1 MKLKTLEIKNFRCFE
16 SLSMDLDEQLT
27 VLVAEN
33 GVGKTAILDAITVA
47 ISPFVGGF
55 DTGTGKGFKPEDA
68 RLKVADKLLRNGK
81 YLMIQGVHR
90 VSEME
95 SQYPI
100 SLTAVGIINEH
111 FEQWSREL
119 TGKKTQTTFGKAR
132 VLIDY
137 AKTLQ
142 QQVRAGEPVTL
153 PIIAYYGTGRLL
165 KQGNTSRK
173 SSTESRSRLYGYHDA
188 LNPNSNYKTFEKW
201 FIEESFAELR
211 LEAKKNLDLL
221 DELKK
226 ESTRWMSPH
235 IPKRLLNNEDD
246 NSLDVIP
253 VCTTKLKYI
262 RKAIN
267 QCLFISGWNTLEYEF
282 NQRELIVSNNKNF
295 HFMPVAQLSDG
306 VKSMLSLTADIAY
319 RCVQLNPHLTSP
331 TEETNGI
338 VLIDEIDLHLHPKWQ
353 QTVLSDLQKAFPKIQ
368 FIVTTHSPQ
377 VLTSVKAEC
386 IRELSA
392 DYKVLIP
399 SINTYGEE
407 SKVVL
412 EDLMHVSSRP
422 PTEDNELLQNYLK
435 RINHGDID
443 SSEVVQW
450 RQTLEK
456 AFGSEY
462 SKLKLADM
470 VINKWKAKQGIL

>member
-16 SLSMDLDEQLT
+16 SLSIDLDEQLT

-33 GVGKTAILDAITVA
+33 GAGKTAILDAVVIA
-47 ISPFVGGF
+47 LSPFIRGL
-55 DTGTGKGFKPEDA
+55 DTGTGKGFKPEDT
-68 RLKVADKLLRNGK
+68 RLGVAAKLLRNGK

-100 SLTAVGIINEH
+100 SLTASGIINEQ

-132 VLIDY
+132 VLVDY

-211 LEAKKNLDLL
+211 LDAKKSIDSINKIKFDLIKRETEFNRRINPYL
-221 DELKK
+221 
-226 ESTRWMSPH
+226 
-235 IPKRLLNNEDD
+235 PKHLLNNEDD
-246 NSLDVIP
+246 NSLDAIP

-282 NQRELIVSNNKNF
+282 NRRELIVSNNKSRL
-295 HFMPVAQLSDG
+295 FMPVSQLSDG
-306 VKSMLSLTADIAY
+306 VKAMLSLTADIAY
-319 RCVQLNPHLTSP
+319 RCVQLNPHLASP

-338 VLIDEIDLHLHPKWQ
+338 VLIDEVDLHLHPKWQ

-377 VLTSVKAEC
+377 VLSSVHRKSIRLLGKDSEGHDVAAIPLAE
-386 IRELSA
+386 S
-392 DYKVLIP
+392 
-399 SINTYGEE
+399 YGEI
-407 SKVVL
+407 SGDVL
-412 EDLMHVSSRP
+412 QSIMHVNPQP
-422 PTEDNELLQNYLK
+422 PVPEKSKIKT
-435 RINHGDID
+435 R
-443 SSEVVQW
+443 
-450 RQTLEK
+450 TLN
-456 AFGSEY
+456 SI
-462 SKLKLADM
+462 S
-470 VINKWKAKQGIL
+470 